1 MDNEAMTRVFNHLLV
16 IITWGK
22 KTQKIQSV
30 QMAGRPTTRQKLR
43 L

>member
-22 KTQKIQSV
+22 KTTENTISTN
-30 QMAGRPTTRQKLR
+30 GR
-43 L
+43 